1 MSIFRSLKHHNFRLH
16 FIGQSI
22 SLIGTWMQRV
32 AISWLVYRITGSA
45 LLLGLVTF
53 LSLIPSL
60 VLSPFV
66 GTFIDR
72 HNKFRVV
79 KITQIA
85 LMVQAGVLAVMVWL
99 NYYNMAWIAV
109 LSLVQGVINAFDT
122 TARQSLMID
131 LVDDQEDLPNAIA
144 LNSSVFNAARLIGP
158 AFAGIILSS
167 FGEDVCFL
175 INFLSFIAVICC
187 LMMMK
192 LNITVLAKSQENIW
206 IDLRKGYDYL
216 KESPDLLSLIIV
228 LGASSLLV
236 IPFTTMLPVFAKDV
250 FHGNATTFSWF
261 ESAAGFGALIGAVYM
276 AMLRPGKDL
285 NTLTIISGMIFAVA
299 LIGLSVSST
308 LFFALLATALSG
320 VGLMVQNSAINTYIQ
335 MHASSEMR
343 ARTLSYYIMAY
354 QGILPVGS
362 LLIGFLAHAM
372 GVNMVV
378 LVEGIAGIL
387 IVLGFMVYQKHIHH
401 NSWKRYLIIPVR
413 RKYFR

>member
-1 MSIFRSLKHHNFRLH
+1 MSIFRSLKHYNFRLH

-72 HNKFRVV
+72 HNKFLMV

-85 LMVQAGVLAVMVWL
+85 LMVQAGVLAAMVWL

-109 LSLVQGVINAFDT
+109 LSLIQGVINAFDT
-122 TARQSLMID
+122 TARQSMMID

-144 LNSSVFNAARLIGP
+144 LNSSVFNVARLIGP

-187 LMMMK
+187 LAMMK
-192 LNITVLAKSQENIW
+192 MNITVQEKSAENIW

-216 KESPDLLSLIIV
+216 KESPDLLSLILV

-236 IPFTTMLPVFAKDV
+236 IPFATMLPVFAKDI
-250 FHGNATTFSWF
+250 FHGDATTFSWF

-285 NTLTIISGMIFAVA
+285 NTLTIVSGTIFAVS

-308 LFFALLATALSG
+308 LFFALVATALSG
-320 VGLMVQNSAINTYIQ
+320 AGLMVQNSAINTYIQ
-335 MHASSEMR
+335 MHASSAMR

-354 QGILPVGS
+354 QGILPIGS

-378 LVEGIAGIL
+378 FLEGIAGIL
-387 IVLGFMVYQKHIHH
+387 IVFAFMVYQKHVHH

>member
-1 MSIFRSLKHHNFRLH
+1 
-16 FIGQSI
+16 
-22 SLIGTWMQRV
+22 MQRV
-32 AISWLVYRITGSA
+32 AISWLIYRITGSA

-85 LMVQAGVLAVMVWL
+85 LMLQAGVLAAMVWL
-99 NYYNMAWIAV
+99 NYYNIAWIAI

-131 LVDDQEDLPNAIA
+131 LVDDHEDLPNAIA

-175 INFLSFIAVICC
+175 INFLSFIAVIFC

-192 LNITVLAKSQENIW
+192 LQITVNAKSEENIW

-216 KESPDLLSLIIV
+216 KESPDLLSLILV

-250 FHGNATTFSWF
+250 FQGNATTFSWF

-285 NTLTIISGMIFAVA
+285 NTLTIVSGTIFAVA

-308 LFFALLATALSG
+308 LFFALVATALSG
-320 VGLMVQNSAINTYIQ
+320 VGLMIQNSAINTYIQ

-354 QGILPVGS
+354 QGILPIGS
-362 LLIGFLAHAM
+362 LLIGFFAHAI

-378 LVEGIAGIL
+378 FVEGIAGIL
-387 IVLGFMVYQKHIHH
+387 IVFVFMVYQKHIHH

>member
-1 MSIFRSLKHHNFRLH
+1 MSIFRSLKHYNFRLH

-60 VLSPFV
+60 ILSPFV

-85 LMVQAGVLAVMVWL
+85 LMLQAGVLAAMVWL

-109 LSLVQGVINAFDT
+109 LSLVQGIINAFDT

-131 LVDDQEDLPNAIA
+131 LVDDHEDLPNAIA

-175 INFLSFIAVICC
+175 INFLSFIAVIFC

-192 LNITVLAKSQENIW
+192 LQITVAAKSAENIW
-206 IDLRKGYDYL
+206 VDLRKGYDYL
-216 KESPDLLSLIIV
+216 KESPDLLSLILV

-250 FHGNATTFSWF
+250 FQGNATTFSWF
-261 ESAAGFGALIGAVYM
+261 ESAAGFGALMGAVYM

-285 NTLTIISGMIFAVA
+285 NTLTIVSGTIFAVA

-308 LFFALLATALSG
+308 LVSALIATALSG

-354 QGILPVGS
+354 QGILPIGS
-362 LLIGFLAHAM
+362 LLVGFFAHMM

-378 LVEGIAGIL
+378 FMEGIAGIL
-387 IVLGFMVYQKHIHH
+387 IVFLFMLYQKHMHH

>member
-1 MSIFRSLKHHNFRLH
+1 
-16 FIGQSI
+16 
-22 SLIGTWMQRV
+22 MQRV

-45 LLLGLVTF
+45 LLLGIVTF

-85 LMVQAGVLAVMVWL
+85 LMVQAGVLAAMVWL
-99 NYYNMAWIAV
+99 NYYNMAWIAI
-109 LSLVQGVINAFDT
+109 LSLIQGVINAFDT

-131 LVDDQEDLPNAIA
+131 LVDDHEDLPNAIA

-187 LMMMK
+187 LMLMK
-192 LNITVLAKSQENIW
+192 LNITLVAKSQENIW

-250 FHGNATTFSWF
+250 FQGNATTFSWF
-261 ESAAGFGALIGAVYM
+261 ESAAGFGALIGAIYM

-285 NTLTIISGMIFAVA
+285 NTLTIVSGTIFAVA

-308 LFFALLATALSG
+308 LFFALIATALSG

-354 QGILPVGS
+354 QGILPIGS
-362 LLIGFLAHAM
+362 LLIGFLAHSM
-372 GVNMVV
+372 GVNAVV
-378 LVEGIAGIL
+378 FVEGIAGIL
-387 IVLGFMVYQKHIHH
+387 IVFVFMVYQKHIHH